1 MPNMNRATD
10 ILRVKQIAID
20 EDGNVTKRFPRI
32 DAEGQLKNTL
42 LYAMHPEIC
51 VLSMQVPGGLLD
63 AYEQARISQV
73 LMRVRHEGR
82 EYCLIGA
89 SGSAKDGKFYAV
101 DAQHEK
107 LIADRF
113 QKWPQAAITYFGIL
127 VSDCKVVIQEPDVNM
142 LVVEDHA
149 LGTNDCRGWI
159 SERLFR
165 KLNLPDQR
173 FYQFRLAFDRT
184 QAKGSFK
191 VMQDDVA
198 DLLKADIILPES
210 SVKPK
215 LELGFLNECQKWIAG
230 LASGIQ
236 GMRFRSP
243 VVLGIRDYSR
253 ELQFKSSYTLTEH
266 APLDSLRT
274 EIIPRALEEVRDVV
288 SSALSGDYRKLLEAI
303 GSSPVQP
310 KVEDSEDEEFT
321 SYEHSIVEA
330 VLKADGSG
338 MLVKHPFINGKLQ
351 QLLAK
356 WAFKVSTGG
365 GFRMPA
371 FALADDGYLF
381 VDDGQVFAGSD
392 WIPEDSS
399 ISSLS
404 TKRGLVIRYPIRMKE
419 DLLPIRMLSFEETV
433 NLLEK
438 VLRGIG
444 CRMDSARIPDL
455 VGRQLR
461 LPGTFSLHS
470 KTAERNGG
478 DFDFDLVAVLQ
489 DSEFPRFVQSRFDMR
504 EGYQKKKD
512 KKTKIKS
519 PWWNLAEVA
528 MKARGNQIGRITNL
542 ISDCI
547 AAGRS
552 DCAYELV
559 DQLQNALDSLKHNV
573 QVDQEVIKRIRGE
586 VPKAAWLATK
596 EAKRISD
603 MPMEVAIS
611 NSDIVGQLYNHVRK
625 EIGILF
631 QDVFPLRDFG
641 GMIRGETF
649 DRDMYEEC
657 RKINKTFGSLVGELR
672 KRTEKCQAAVGE
684 AQARFDAVKDHK
696 NADVR
701 KKASKALYRAK
712 AAFRDNEERCRDE
725 MRDFHRFLADWGNG
739 KRENRRGWC
748 QALHSIATGTRNA
761 QEGKATGAIVFH
773 AFPQEALDKL
783 LEETGGRPI
792 QLHLPELP
800 DGEIVFDDSGNVYR
814 VERIQLEGGQ
824 VQERRIFLFRLTEHG
839 NIILDG
845 VRVDSVQPFAMQEGS
860 GQIRNGVVT
869 FSNLPQHPAI
879 RTRKARV
886 LRSRE
891 DRREFLA
898 ACEESHGSSFS
909 VFVDGDPR
917 SIRQLDTDAKK
928 QAFLEGA
935 PVRPWDPDRSRERH
949 YSEQLA
955 GGYSKEGPW

>member
-1 MPNMNRATD
+1 MPNMNHATD

-42 LYAMHPEIC
+42 LFAIHPEIC

-73 LMRVRHEGR
+73 LMRVRYEGR

-107 LIADRF
+107 LIAERF

-127 VSDCKVVIQEPDVNM
+127 VSDCKVVIQEPDVDV

-159 SERLFR
+159 SERLFG
-165 KLNLPDQR
+165 KLNLPDHR

-191 VMQDDVA
+191 LMQDDVA
-198 DLLKADIILPES
+198 DFLKADIILPES

-215 LELGFLNECQKWIAG
+215 LELGFLDECQKWFTG
-230 LASGIQ
+230 LTSGIQ

-243 VVLGIRDYSR
+243 IVLGIRDYSR

-266 APLDSLRT
+266 ASLDSLRT
-274 EIIPRALEEVRDVV
+274 EIIPRALEEVRSVV
-288 SSALSGDYRKLLEAI
+288 SSALTGDYQKLLEAI
-303 GSSPVQP
+303 GTSPAQP

-321 SYEHSIVEA
+321 SYENSIVEA

-338 MLVKHPFINGKLQ
+338 MLFKHPFINNKLQ

-381 VDDGQVFAGSD
+381 SHNGQVFAGSD
-392 WIPEDSS
+392 WIPEDWS

-419 DLLPIRMLSFEETV
+419 DLLPVQMLSFEDTAR
-433 NLLEK
+433 LLEQ
-438 VLRGIG
+438 VLRGTG
-444 CRMDSARIPDL
+444 CRMDSAQIPDL
-455 VGRQLR
+455 VERQLR

-489 DSEFPRFVQSRFDMR
+489 DSDFPRFVQSRFDMR
-504 EGYQKKKD
+504 EGFQKKKD
-512 KKTKIKS
+512 KKTKTKS
-519 PWWNLAEVA
+519 PWWNLADVA

-552 DCAYELV
+552 DNAYELV

-573 QVDQEVIKRIRGE
+573 QVDQDVIKRIRTE
-586 VPKAAWLATK
+586 VPKAPWLATK
-596 EAKRISD
+596 EARRISD

-611 NSDIVGQLYNHVRK
+611 NSDIVGQLYNHARK

-631 QDVFPLRDFG
+631 QDVLPLRDFG

-649 DRDMYEEC
+649 DRKIYEEC
-657 RKINKTFGSLVGELR
+657 RKINKTFGTLVGDLR
-672 KRTEKCQAAVGE
+672 KRTELCEAAVAE
-684 AQARFDAVKDHK
+684 AQAKFEAVRDHK

-712 AAFRDNEERCRDE
+712 AALRNNEERCREE
-725 MRDFHRFLADWGNG
+725 MRNFHRFLADWGNG

-748 QALHSIATGTRNA
+748 QALHSIATCTRNA

-783 LEETGGRPI
+783 LEETGGRPV

-800 DGEIVFDDSGNVYR
+800 DGEIVFDNSGNVYR
-814 VERIQLEGGQ
+814 VERIRLEGGQ
-824 VQERRIFLFRLTEHG
+824 IQERRIFLFQITEHG

-845 VRVDSVQPFAMQEGS
+845 VRVDSVQPFAIQEGS
-860 GQIRNGVVT
+860 GEIRNGMVT
-869 FSNLPQHPAI
+869 FSNLPQHPAV

-891 DRREFLA
+891 ERREFLA
-898 ACEESHGSSFS
+898 TCEKTLGSSFS
-909 VFVDGDPR
+909 VFVDGDPA

-928 QAFLEGA
+928 QTFLEHA
-935 PVRPWDPDRSRERH
+935 PVRPWESRPFQGARV
-949 YSEQLA
+949 EQ
-955 GGYSKEGPW
+955 

>member
-32 DAEGQLKNTL
+32 DSEGQLKNTL
-42 LYAMHPEIC
+42 LFAMHPEIC

-107 LIADRF
+107 LIAERF

-266 APLDSLRT
+266 ASLDSLRT

-288 SSALSGDYRKLLEAI
+288 SSALSGDYQKLLEAI

-381 VDDGQVFAGSD
+381 VDNGQVFAGSD

-419 DLLPIRMLSFEETV
+419 DLLPIRMLSFE
-433 NLLEK
+433 
-438 VLRGIG
+438 
-444 CRMDSARIPDL
+444 
-455 VGRQLR
+455 
-461 LPGTFSLHS
+461 
-470 KTAERNGG
+470 
-478 DFDFDLVAVLQ
+478 
-489 DSEFPRFVQSRFDMR
+489 
-504 EGYQKKKD
+504 
-512 KKTKIKS
+512 
-519 PWWNLAEVA
+519 
-528 MKARGNQIGRITNL
+528 
-542 ISDCI
+542 
-547 AAGRS
+547 
-552 DCAYELV
+552 
-559 DQLQNALDSLKHNV
+559 
-573 QVDQEVIKRIRGE
+573 
-586 VPKAAWLATK
+586 
-596 EAKRISD
+596 
-603 MPMEVAIS
+603 
-611 NSDIVGQLYNHVRK
+611 
-625 EIGILF
+625 
-631 QDVFPLRDFG
+631 
-641 GMIRGETF
+641 
-649 DRDMYEEC
+649 
-657 RKINKTFGSLVGELR
+657 
-672 KRTEKCQAAVGE
+672 
-684 AQARFDAVKDHK
+684 
-696 NADVR
+696 
-701 KKASKALYRAK
+701 
-712 AAFRDNEERCRDE
+712 
-725 MRDFHRFLADWGNG
+725 
-739 KRENRRGWC
+739 
-748 QALHSIATGTRNA
+748 
-761 QEGKATGAIVFH
+761 
-773 AFPQEALDKL
+773 
-783 LEETGGRPI
+783 
-792 QLHLPELP
+792 
-800 DGEIVFDDSGNVYR
+800 
-814 VERIQLEGGQ
+814 
-824 VQERRIFLFRLTEHG
+824 
-839 NIILDG
+839 
-845 VRVDSVQPFAMQEGS
+845 
-860 GQIRNGVVT
+860 
-869 FSNLPQHPAI
+869 
-879 RTRKARV
+879 
-886 LRSRE
+886 
-891 DRREFLA
+891 
-898 ACEESHGSSFS
+898 
-909 VFVDGDPR
+909 
-917 SIRQLDTDAKK
+917 
-928 QAFLEGA
+928 
-935 PVRPWDPDRSRERH
+935 
-949 YSEQLA
+949 
-955 GGYSKEGPW
+955 

>member
-1 MPNMNRATD
+1 MPNVNHATD

-20 EDGNVTKRFPRI
+20 EDGNVTRRFPRI
-32 DAEGQLKNTL
+32 DVEGQLKNTL
-42 LYAMHPEIC
+42 LFAIHPEIC

-73 LMRVRHEGR
+73 LMRMRYEGR

-101 DAQHEK
+101 DAEHEK

-127 VSDCKVVIQEPDVNM
+127 VSDCKVVIQEPDVNL

-159 SERLFR
+159 AERLFR

-191 VMQDDVA
+191 IMQDDVA
-198 DLLKADIILPES
+198 DLLKADIIVPES

-215 LELGFLNECQKWIAG
+215 LELGFLNECQKWFG
-230 LASGIQ
+230 SLSGGIQ
-236 GMRFRSP
+236 GVRFRSP

-288 SSALSGDYRKLLEAI
+288 SSALAGDYQKLLEAI
-303 GSSPVQP
+303 GTSTAQP

-338 MLVKHPFINGKLQ
+338 MLVRHPFINGKLQ

-371 FALADDGYLF
+371 FALADDGFLF
-381 VDDGQVFAGSD
+381 ADNGQVFAGSD
-392 WIPEDSS
+392 WIPEGSS

-404 TKRGLVIRYPIRMKE
+404 TRRGLVIRYPIRMKE
-419 DLLPIRMLSFEETV
+419 DLLPIQILTFEDTAL
-433 NLLEK
+433 LLEQ

-444 CRMDSARIPDL
+444 CGMDSAKIPDL

-489 DSEFPRFVQSRFDMR
+489 DSEFPRFVQSRFDMS

-519 PWWNLAEVA
+519 PWWNLADVA

-547 AAGRS
+547 AAGRN
-552 DCAYELV
+552 DKAYELV

-573 QVDQEVIKRIRGE
+573 QVDQEVIKQIRSM

-596 EAKRISD
+596 EARRISD
-603 MPMEVAIS
+603 MPMEVNIGS
-611 NSDIVGQLYNHVRK
+611 SDIVGQLYNHVRK

-657 RKINKTFGSLVGELR
+657 RKINKTFGTLVGVLR
-672 KRTEKCQAAVGE
+672 KRTEKCQTNVGE
-684 AQARFDAVKDHK
+684 AQAKFDAVREH
-696 NADVR
+696 NSADVR
-701 KKASKALYRAK
+701 RKASKALYRAK
-712 AAFRDNEERCRDE
+712 AALRDNEERSREE
-725 MRDFHRFLADWGNG
+725 MRDFHRFLAEWGSG

-748 QALHSIATGTRNA
+748 QALHSIATGSKSA

-824 VQERRIFLFRLTEHG
+824 IQERRLFLFRMTDHG
-839 NIILDG
+839 DIILDG

-860 GQIRNGVVT
+860 GEIRNGMVT
-869 FSNLPQHPAI
+869 FSNVPQHPTV

-891 DRREFLA
+891 DRREFLTS
-898 ACEESHGSSFS
+898 CEKTLGPSFS

-917 SIRQLDTDAKK
+917 SIRQLDTDTKK
-928 QAFLEGA
+928 QAFLERA
-935 PVRPWDPDRSRERH
+935 PVRPWESRPF
-949 YSEQLA
+949 QGTA
-955 GGYSKEGPW
+955 VQQ

>member
-1 MPNMNRATD
+1 MNRATD

-42 LYAMHPEIC
+42 LFAMHPEIC
-51 VLSMQVPGGLLD
+51 VLSMQVPAGLLD

-159 SERLFR
+159 SERLFC
-165 KLNLPDQR
+165 KLNLPDHR

-198 DLLKADIILPES
+198 DLLKADVILPES

-215 LELGFLNECQKWIAG
+215 LELGFLNECQKWFAG

-236 GMRFRSP
+236 GVRFRSSI
-243 VVLGIRDYSR
+243 VLGIRDYSR

-266 APLDSLRT
+266 APIDSLRT

-288 SSALSGDYRKLLEAI
+288 SSALSGDYQKLLEAI
-303 GSSPVQP
+303 GSSLVQP

-338 MLVKHPFINGKLQ
+338 ILVKHPFINGKLQ

-381 VDDGQVFAGSD
+381 VDNGQVFAGSD
-392 WIPEDSS
+392 WIPENSS

-404 TKRGLVIRYPIRMKE
+404 TRRGLVIRYPIRMKE
-419 DLLPIRMLSFEETV
+419 DLLPVRMLTFEDTV
-433 NLLEK
+433 NLLET

-444 CRMDSARIPDL
+444 CRMDSAKIPDL
-455 VGRQLR
+455 VERQLR

-512 KKTKIKS
+512 KRTKIKS
-519 PWWNLAEVA
+519 PWWNLADVA

-547 AAGRS
+547 ASGRN
-552 DCAYELV
+552 DYAYELV

-573 QVDQEVIKRIRGE
+573 QVDQDVIKRIRGE
-586 VPKAAWLATK
+586 VPRAAWLATK

-603 MPMEVAIS
+603 MPMEVTIGS
-611 NSDIVGQLYNHVRK
+611 SDIVGQLYNHVRK

-657 RKINKTFGSLVGELR
+657 RKINTTFGTLVGELR
-672 KRTEKCQAAVGE
+672 KRTERCQAAIGE
-684 AQARFDAVKDHK
+684 AQAKFDAARDQRDV
-696 NADVR
+696 DVR

-712 AAFRDNEERCRDE
+712 AALRDNEERCRDE
-725 MRDFHRFLADWGNG
+725 MRSFHRFLANWGNG
-739 KRENRRGWC
+739 KRKNRRGWC
-748 QALHSIATGTRNA
+748 QALHSIVTGTRSA

-800 DGEIVFDDSGNVYR
+800 DGEIVFEDSGNVYR
-814 VERIQLEGGQ
+814 VERIQLENGQ
-824 VQERRIFLFRLTEHG
+824 VQERRIFLFRLTEQG

-845 VRVDSVQPFAMQEGS
+845 VSVDSVQPFAMQEGS
-860 GQIRNGVVT
+860 GEIRNGIVT
-869 FSNLPQHPAI
+869 FSNLPQHPAV
-879 RTRKARV
+879 RTRKAKV

-891 DRREFLA
+891 DRREFLT
-898 ACEESHGSSFS
+898 ACEETLGSSFS
-909 VFVDGDPR
+909 VFVDGDPT

-928 QAFLEGA
+928 QTFLECA
-935 PVRPWDPDRSRERH
+935 PVRPWESRPFQGARV
-949 YSEQLA
+949 Q
-955 GGYSKEGPW
+955 

>member
-1 MPNMNRATD
+1 M
-10 ILRVKQIAID
+10 
-20 EDGNVTKRFPRI
+20 
-32 DAEGQLKNTL
+32 
-42 LYAMHPEIC
+42 
-51 VLSMQVPGGLLD
+51 
-63 AYEQARISQV
+63 
-73 LMRVRHEGR
+73 
-82 EYCLIGA
+82 
-89 SGSAKDGKFYAV
+89 
-101 DAQHEK
+101 
-107 LIADRF
+107 
-113 QKWPQAAITYFGIL
+113 
-127 VSDCKVVIQEPDVNM
+127 
-142 LVVEDHA
+142 
-149 LGTNDCRGWI
+149 
-159 SERLFR
+159 
-165 KLNLPDQR
+165 
-173 FYQFRLAFDRT
+173 
-184 QAKGSFK
+184 
-191 VMQDDVA
+191 
-198 DLLKADIILPES
+198 
-210 SVKPK
+210 
-215 LELGFLNECQKWIAG
+215 
-230 LASGIQ
+230 
-236 GMRFRSP
+236 
-243 VVLGIRDYSR
+243 
-253 ELQFKSSYTLTEH
+253 
-266 APLDSLRT
+266 
-274 EIIPRALEEVRDVV
+274 
-288 SSALSGDYRKLLEAI
+288 
-303 GSSPVQP
+303 QP
-310 KVEDSEDEEFT
+310 KVEDAEDEQFT

-381 VDDGQVFAGSD
+381 VDNGQVFAGSD
-392 WIPEDSS
+392 WIPENSS

-404 TKRGLVIRYPIRMKE
+404 TRRGLVIRYPIRMKE
-419 DLLPIRMLSFEETV
+419 DLLPVRMLTFEDTV
-433 NLLEK
+433 NLLET

-444 CRMDSARIPDL
+444 CRMDSAKIPDL
-455 VGRQLR
+455 VERQLR

-512 KKTKIKS
+512 KRTKIKS
-519 PWWNLAEVA
+519 PWWNLADVA

-547 AAGRS
+547 ASGRN

-573 QVDQEVIKRIRGE
+573 QVDQDVIKRIRGE

-603 MPMEVAIS
+603 MPMEVTIGS
-611 NSDIVGQLYNHVRK
+611 SDIVGQLYNHVRK

-657 RKINKTFGSLVGELR
+657 RKINTTFGTLVGELR
-672 KRTEKCQAAVGE
+672 KRTERCQAAIGE
-684 AQARFDAVKDHK
+684 AQAKFDAARDQRDV
-696 NADVR
+696 DVR

-712 AAFRDNEERCRDE
+712 AALRDNEERCREE
-725 MRDFHRFLADWGNG
+725 MRNFHRFLANWGNG
-739 KRENRRGWC
+739 KRKNRRGWC
-748 QALHSIATGTRNA
+748 QALHSIVTGTRSA

-800 DGEIVFDDSGNVYR
+800 DGEIVFEDSGNVYR
-814 VERIQLEGGQ
+814 VERIQLDNGQ
-824 VQERRIFLFRLTEHG
+824 VQERRIFLFRLTEQG
-839 NIILDG
+839 DIILDG
-845 VRVDSVQPFAMQEGS
+845 VSVDSIQPFAMQEGS
-860 GQIRNGVVT
+860 GEIRNGIVT
-869 FSNLPQHPAI
+869 FSNLPQHPAV
-879 RTRKARV
+879 RTRKAKV

-891 DRREFLA
+891 DRREFLT
-898 ACEESHGSSFS
+898 ACEETLGSSFS
-909 VFVDGDPR
+909 VFVDGDPT

-928 QAFLEGA
+928 QTFLEFA
-935 PVRPWDPDRSRERH
+935 PVRPWESRPFQGARV
-949 YSEQLA
+949 Q
-955 GGYSKEGPW
+955 

>member
-1 MPNMNRATD
+1 M
-10 ILRVKQIAID
+10 
-20 EDGNVTKRFPRI
+20 
-32 DAEGQLKNTL
+32 
-42 LYAMHPEIC
+42 
-51 VLSMQVPGGLLD
+51 
-63 AYEQARISQV
+63 
-73 LMRVRHEGR
+73 
-82 EYCLIGA
+82 
-89 SGSAKDGKFYAV
+89 
-101 DAQHEK
+101 
-107 LIADRF
+107 
-113 QKWPQAAITYFGIL
+113 
-127 VSDCKVVIQEPDVNM
+127 
-142 LVVEDHA
+142 
-149 LGTNDCRGWI
+149 
-159 SERLFR
+159 
-165 KLNLPDQR
+165 
-173 FYQFRLAFDRT
+173 
-184 QAKGSFK
+184 
-191 VMQDDVA
+191 
-198 DLLKADIILPES
+198 
-210 SVKPK
+210 
-215 LELGFLNECQKWIAG
+215 
-230 LASGIQ
+230 
-236 GMRFRSP
+236 
-243 VVLGIRDYSR
+243 
-253 ELQFKSSYTLTEH
+253 
-266 APLDSLRT
+266 
-274 EIIPRALEEVRDVV
+274 
-288 SSALSGDYRKLLEAI
+288 
-303 GSSPVQP
+303 
-310 KVEDSEDEEFT
+310 
-321 SYEHSIVEA
+321 
-330 VLKADGSG
+330 KADGSG

-684 AQARFDAVKDHK
+684 AQAKFDAVKDHK

-712 AAFRDNEERCRDE
+712 AALRDNEERCRE
-725 MRDFHRFLADWGNG
+725 RCETSTVFSPTGETASGRTEEAGARLCT
-739 KRENRRGWC
+739 RSR
-748 QALHSIATGTRNA
+748 QARNA

-824 VQERRIFLFRLTEHG
+824 VQERRIFLFRMTEHG

-860 GQIRNGVVT
+860 GEIRNGMVT

-891 DRREFLA
+891 DRREFLTS
-898 ACEESHGSSFS
+898 CEKTLGSSFS

-928 QAFLEGA
+928 QAFLERA
-935 PVRPWDPDRSRERH
+935 PVRPWESRPF
-949 YSEQLA
+949 QGTA
-955 GGYSKEGPW
+955 VQQ

>member
-42 LYAMHPEIC
+42 LFAMHPEIC
-51 VLSMQVPGGLLD
+51 VLSMQVPAGLLD

-159 SERLFR
+159 SERLFC
-165 KLNLPDQR
+165 KLNLPDHR

-198 DLLKADIILPES
+198 DLLKADVILPES

-215 LELGFLNECQKWIAG
+215 LELGFLNECQKWFAG

-236 GMRFRSP
+236 GVRFRSSI
-243 VVLGIRDYSR
+243 VLGIRDYSR

-266 APLDSLRT
+266 APIDSLRT

-288 SSALSGDYRKLLEAI
+288 SSALSGDYQKLLEAI
-303 GSSPVQP
+303 GSSLVQP

-338 MLVKHPFINGKLQ
+338 ILVKHPFINGKLQ

-381 VDDGQVFAGSD
+381 VDNGQVFAGSD
-392 WIPEDSS
+392 WIPENSS

-404 TKRGLVIRYPIRMKE
+404 TRRGLVIRYPIRMKE
-419 DLLPIRMLSFEETV
+419 DLLPVRMLTFEDTV
-433 NLLEK
+433 NLLET

-444 CRMDSARIPDL
+444 CRMDSAKIPDL
-455 VGRQLR
+455 VERQLR

-512 KKTKIKS
+512 KRTKIKS
-519 PWWNLAEVA
+519 PWWNLADVA

-547 AAGRS
+547 ASGRN

-573 QVDQEVIKRIRGE
+573 QVDQDVIKRIRGE
-586 VPKAAWLATK
+586 IPKAAWLATK

-603 MPMEVAIS
+603 MPMEVAIG

-657 RKINKTFGSLVGELR
+657 RKINTTFGTLVGDLR
-672 KRTEKCQAAVGE
+672 KRTERCQAAIGE
-684 AQARFDAVKDHK
+684 AQAKFDAARDQRDV
-696 NADVR
+696 DVR

-712 AAFRDNEERCRDE
+712 AALRDNEERCREE
-725 MRDFHRFLADWGNG
+725 MRNFHRFLANWGNG
-739 KRENRRGWC
+739 KRKNRRGWC
-748 QALHSIATGTRNA
+748 QALHSIVTGTRSA

-800 DGEIVFDDSGNVYR
+800 DGEIVFEDSGNVYR
-814 VERIQLEGGQ
+814 VERIQLENGQ
-824 VQERRIFLFRLTEHG
+824 VQERRIFLFRLTEQG

-845 VRVDSVQPFAMQEGS
+845 VSVDSVQPFAMQEGS
-860 GQIRNGVVT
+860 GEIRNGIVT
-869 FSNLPQHPAI
+869 FSNLPQHPAV
-879 RTRKARV
+879 RTRKAKV

-891 DRREFLA
+891 DRREFLT
-898 ACEESHGSSFS
+898 ACEETLGSSFS
-909 VFVDGDPR
+909 VFVDGDPT

-928 QAFLEGA
+928 QAFLECA
-935 PVRPWDPDRSRERH
+935 PVRPWESRPFQGA
-949 YSEQLA
+949 SVQ
-955 GGYSKEGPW
+955 

>member
-1 MPNMNRATD
+1 MNRATD

-42 LYAMHPEIC
+42 LFAMHPEIC
-51 VLSMQVPGGLLD
+51 VLSMQVPAGLLD

-127 VSDCKVVIQEPDVNM
+127 VSDCKVVIQEPDVNL

-165 KLNLPDQR
+165 KLNLPEHR

-184 QAKGSFK
+184 QAKGAFK

-215 LELGFLNECQKWIAG
+215 LELDFLDECQKWFAG
-230 LASGIQ
+230 LASGLQ
-236 GMRFRSP
+236 GVRFRSP
-243 VVLGIRDYSR
+243 IVLGIRDYCR

-288 SSALSGDYRKLLEAI
+288 SSALSGDYQKLLEAI
-303 GSSPVQP
+303 GASPVQP

-381 VDDGQVFAGSD
+381 IDNGQVFAGSD

-399 ISSLS
+399 IGSLS
-404 TKRGLVIRYPIRMKE
+404 ARRGLVIRYPIRMKE
-419 DLLPIRMLSFEETV
+419 DLLPIRMLTFEDTV
-433 NLLEK
+433 NLLET

-444 CRMDSARIPDL
+444 CRMDSAKIPDL
-455 VGRQLR
+455 VERQLR
-461 LPGTFSLHS
+461 LPGTFLLHS

-504 EGYQKKKD
+504 EGYRKKKD

-519 PWWNLAEVA
+519 PWWNLADVA

-547 AAGRS
+547 ASGRN

-573 QVDQEVIKRIRGE
+573 QVDQDVIKRIRGE

-603 MPMEVAIS
+603 MPMEVAIGS
-611 NSDIVGQLYNHVRK
+611 SDIVGQLYNHVRK

-657 RKINKTFGSLVGELR
+657 RKINTAFGTLVGELR

-684 AQARFDAVKDHK
+684 AQAKFDAARDQS
-696 NADVR
+696 DVDAR
-701 KKASKALYRAK
+701 KKTSKALYRAK
-712 AAFRDNEERCRDE
+712 AALRDNEERCREE
-725 MRDFHRFLADWGNG
+725 MRNFHRFLANWGNG
-739 KRENRRGWC
+739 KRKNRRGWC
-748 QALHSIATGTRNA
+748 QALHSIVTGTRSA
-761 QEGKATGAIVFH
+761 QEGKATGGIVFH
-773 AFPQEALDKL
+773 AFPQEALNKL

-814 VERIQLEGGQ
+814 VERIQLDNGQ
-824 VQERRIFLFRLTEHG
+824 VQERRIFLFRLTEQG

-860 GQIRNGVVT
+860 GEIRNGMVT
-869 FSNLPQHPAI
+869 FSNLPQHPAV

-898 ACEESHGSSFS
+898 ACEETLGSSFS
-909 VFVDGDPR
+909 VFVDGDPT
-917 SIRQLDTDAKK
+917 SIRQLDTEAKK
-928 QAFLEGA
+928 QAFLECA
-935 PVRPWDPDRSRERH
+935 PVRPWESRPF
-949 YSEQLA
+949 QGA
-955 GGYSKEGPW
+955 PVQ

>member
-1 MPNMNRATD
+1 
-10 ILRVKQIAID
+10 
-20 EDGNVTKRFPRI
+20 
-32 DAEGQLKNTL
+32 
-42 LYAMHPEIC
+42 
-51 VLSMQVPGGLLD
+51 
-63 AYEQARISQV
+63 
-73 LMRVRHEGR
+73 
-82 EYCLIGA
+82 
-89 SGSAKDGKFYAV
+89 
-101 DAQHEK
+101 
-107 LIADRF
+107 
-113 QKWPQAAITYFGIL
+113 
-127 VSDCKVVIQEPDVNM
+127 
-142 LVVEDHA
+142 
-149 LGTNDCRGWI
+149 
-159 SERLFR
+159 
-165 KLNLPDQR
+165 
-173 FYQFRLAFDRT
+173 
-184 QAKGSFK
+184 
-191 VMQDDVA
+191 
-198 DLLKADIILPES
+198 
-210 SVKPK
+210 
-215 LELGFLNECQKWIAG
+215 
-230 LASGIQ
+230 
-236 GMRFRSP
+236 
-243 VVLGIRDYSR
+243 
-253 ELQFKSSYTLTEH
+253 
-266 APLDSLRT
+266 
-274 EIIPRALEEVRDVV
+274 
-288 SSALSGDYRKLLEAI
+288 
-303 GSSPVQP
+303 
-310 KVEDSEDEEFT
+310 
-321 SYEHSIVEA
+321 
-330 VLKADGSG
+330 
-338 MLVKHPFINGKLQ
+338 
-351 QLLAK
+351 
-356 WAFKVSTGG
+356 
-365 GFRMPA
+365 
-371 FALADDGYLF
+371 
-381 VDDGQVFAGSD
+381 
-392 WIPEDSS
+392 
-399 ISSLS
+399 
-404 TKRGLVIRYPIRMKE
+404 MKE
-419 DLLPIRMLSFEETV
+419 DLLPIQILTFEDTAL
-433 NLLEK
+433 LLEQ

-444 CRMDSARIPDL
+444 CWMDSAKIPDL

-478 DFDFDLVAVLQ
+478 DFDFDLVAILQ

-519 PWWNLAEVA
+519 PWWNLADVA

-611 NSDIVGQLYNHVRK
+611 TSDIVGQLYNHVRK

-684 AQARFDAVKDHK
+684 AQAKFDAVKDHK

-701 KKASKALYRAK
+701 KKASKALFRAK
-712 AAFRDNEERCRDE
+712 AALRDNEERCREE

-824 VQERRIFLFRLTEHG
+824 VQERRIFLFRMTEHG

-860 GQIRNGVVT
+860 GEIRNGMVT
-869 FSNLPQHPAI
+869 FSNLAQHPAI
-879 RTRKARV
+879 RTRKAKV

-891 DRREFLA
+891 DRQEFLA
-898 ACEESHGSSFS
+898 SCEKTLGPSFS

-917 SIRQLDTDAKK
+917 SIRQLDTDVKK
-928 QAFLEGA
+928 QAFLECA
-935 PVRPWDPDRSRERH
+935 PVRPWESRPF
-949 YSEQLA
+949 QGA
-955 GGYSKEGPW
+955 PVQ

>member
-1 MPNMNRATD
+1 
-10 ILRVKQIAID
+10 
-20 EDGNVTKRFPRI
+20 
-32 DAEGQLKNTL
+32 
-42 LYAMHPEIC
+42 
-51 VLSMQVPGGLLD
+51 
-63 AYEQARISQV
+63 
-73 LMRVRHEGR
+73 
-82 EYCLIGA
+82 
-89 SGSAKDGKFYAV
+89 
-101 DAQHEK
+101 
-107 LIADRF
+107 
-113 QKWPQAAITYFGIL
+113 
-127 VSDCKVVIQEPDVNM
+127 
-142 LVVEDHA
+142 
-149 LGTNDCRGWI
+149 
-159 SERLFR
+159 
-165 KLNLPDQR
+165 
-173 FYQFRLAFDRT
+173 
-184 QAKGSFK
+184 
-191 VMQDDVA
+191 
-198 DLLKADIILPES
+198 
-210 SVKPK
+210 
-215 LELGFLNECQKWIAG
+215 
-230 LASGIQ
+230 
-236 GMRFRSP
+236 
-243 VVLGIRDYSR
+243 
-253 ELQFKSSYTLTEH
+253 
-266 APLDSLRT
+266 
-274 EIIPRALEEVRDVV
+274 
-288 SSALSGDYRKLLEAI
+288 
-303 GSSPVQP
+303 
-310 KVEDSEDEEFT
+310 
-321 SYEHSIVEA
+321 
-330 VLKADGSG
+330 
-338 MLVKHPFINGKLQ
+338 
-351 QLLAK
+351 
-356 WAFKVSTGG
+356 
-365 GFRMPA
+365 
-371 FALADDGYLF
+371 GYLF

-444 CRMDSARIPDL
+444 CRMDSAKIPDL

-603 MPMEVAIS
+603 MPMEVAIN

-860 GQIRNGVVT
+860 GEIRNGVVT

-928 QAFLEGA
+928 HAFLEGA
-935 PVRPWDPDRSRERH
+935 PVRPWESRPFQRTPL
-949 YSEQLA
+949 Q
-955 GGYSKEGPW
+955 

>member
-1 MPNMNRATD
+1 
-10 ILRVKQIAID
+10 
-20 EDGNVTKRFPRI
+20 
-32 DAEGQLKNTL
+32 
-42 LYAMHPEIC
+42 
-51 VLSMQVPGGLLD
+51 
-63 AYEQARISQV
+63 
-73 LMRVRHEGR
+73 
-82 EYCLIGA
+82 
-89 SGSAKDGKFYAV
+89 
-101 DAQHEK
+101 
-107 LIADRF
+107 
-113 QKWPQAAITYFGIL
+113 
-127 VSDCKVVIQEPDVNM
+127 
-142 LVVEDHA
+142 
-149 LGTNDCRGWI
+149 
-159 SERLFR
+159 
-165 KLNLPDQR
+165 
-173 FYQFRLAFDRT
+173 
-184 QAKGSFK
+184 
-191 VMQDDVA
+191 
-198 DLLKADIILPES
+198 
-210 SVKPK
+210 
-215 LELGFLNECQKWIAG
+215 
-230 LASGIQ
+230 
-236 GMRFRSP
+236 
-243 VVLGIRDYSR
+243 
-253 ELQFKSSYTLTEH
+253 LQFKSSYTLTEH

-288 SSALSGDYRKLLEAI
+288 SSALSGDYQKLLEAI

-310 KVEDSEDEEFT
+310 KVEDAEDERFT

-381 VDDGQVFAGSD
+381 VDNGQVFAGSD
-392 WIPEDSS
+392 WIPENSS

-404 TKRGLVIRYPIRMKE
+404 TRRGLVIRYPIRMKE
-419 DLLPIRMLSFEETV
+419 DLLPVRMLTFEDTV
-433 NLLEK
+433 NLLET

-444 CRMDSARIPDL
+444 CRMDSAKIPDL
-455 VGRQLR
+455 VERQLR

-512 KKTKIKS
+512 KRTKIKS
-519 PWWNLAEVA
+519 PWWNLADVA

-547 AAGRS
+547 ASGRN

-573 QVDQEVIKRIRGE
+573 QVDQDVIKRIRGE
-586 VPKAAWLATK
+586 VPRAAWLATK
-596 EAKRISD
+596 EVKRISD
-603 MPMEVAIS
+603 MPMEVAIGS
-611 NSDIVGQLYNHVRK
+611 SDIVGQLYNHVRK

-657 RKINKTFGSLVGELR
+657 RKINTTFGTLVGELR
-672 KRTEKCQAAVGE
+672 KRTERCQAAIGE
-684 AQARFDAVKDHK
+684 AQAKFDAARDQRDV
-696 NADVR
+696 DVR

-712 AAFRDNEERCRDE
+712 AALRDNEERCREE
-725 MRDFHRFLADWGNG
+725 MRNFHRFLANWGNG
-739 KRENRRGWC
+739 KRKNRRGWC
-748 QALHSIATGTRNA
+748 QALHSIMTGTRSA

-800 DGEIVFDDSGNVYR
+800 DGEIVFEDSGNVYR
-814 VERIQLEGGQ
+814 VERIQLENGQ
-824 VQERRIFLFRLTEHG
+824 VQERRIFLFRLTEQG

-845 VRVDSVQPFAMQEGS
+845 VSVDSVQPFAMQEGS
-860 GQIRNGVVT
+860 GEIRNGIVT
-869 FSNLPQHPAI
+869 FSNLPQHPAV
-879 RTRKARV
+879 RTRKAKV

-891 DRREFLA
+891 DRREFLT
-898 ACEESHGSSFS
+898 ACEETLGSSFS
-909 VFVDGDPR
+909 VFVDGDPA

-928 QAFLEGA
+928 QTFLECA
-935 PVRPWDPDRSRERH
+935 PVRPWESRPFQGARV
-949 YSEQLA
+949 Q
-955 GGYSKEGPW
+955 

>member
-20 EDGNVTKRFPRI
+20 EDGKVTKRFPRI

-42 LYAMHPEIC
+42 LFAMHPEIC

-73 LMRVRHEGR
+73 LMRVRYEGR
-82 EYCLIGA
+82 EYCLVGA

-165 KLNLPDQR
+165 KLNLPDHR

-184 QAKGSFK
+184 QAKGAFK

-215 LELGFLNECQKWIAG
+215 LELDFLDECQKWFAG
-230 LASGIQ
+230 LASGLQ
-236 GMRFRSP
+236 GVRFRSP
-243 VVLGIRDYSR
+243 IVLGIRDYCR

-288 SSALSGDYRKLLEAI
+288 SSALSGDYQKLLEAI
-303 GSSPVQP
+303 GASPVQP

-381 VDDGQVFAGSD
+381 IDNGQVFAGSD

-399 ISSLS
+399 IGSLS
-404 TKRGLVIRYPIRMKE
+404 ARRGLVIRYPIRMKE
-419 DLLPIRMLSFEETV
+419 DLLPIRMLTFEDTV
-433 NLLEK
+433 NLLET

-444 CRMDSARIPDL
+444 CRMDSAKIPDL
-455 VGRQLR
+455 VERQLR

-504 EGYQKKKD
+504 EGYRKKKD

-519 PWWNLAEVA
+519 PWWNLADVA

-547 AAGRS
+547 ASGRN

-573 QVDQEVIKRIRGE
+573 QVDQDVIKRIRGE

-603 MPMEVAIS
+603 MPMEVAIGS
-611 NSDIVGQLYNHVRK
+611 SDIVGQLYNHVRK

-657 RKINKTFGSLVGELR
+657 RKINTAFGTLVGELR

-684 AQARFDAVKDHK
+684 AQAKFDAARDQS
-696 NADVR
+696 DVDAR
-701 KKASKALYRAK
+701 KKTSKALYRAK
-712 AAFRDNEERCRDE
+712 AALRDNEERCREE
-725 MRDFHRFLADWGNG
+725 MRNFHRFLANWGNG
-739 KRENRRGWC
+739 KRKNRRGWC
-748 QALHSIATGTRNA
+748 QALHSIVTGTRSA
-761 QEGKATGAIVFH
+761 QEGKATGGIVFH
-773 AFPQEALDKL
+773 AFPQEALNKL

-814 VERIQLEGGQ
+814 VERIQLDNGQ
-824 VQERRIFLFRLTEHG
+824 VQERRIFLFRLTEQG

-860 GQIRNGVVT
+860 GEIRNGMVT
-869 FSNLPQHPAI
+869 FSNLPQHPAV

-898 ACEESHGSSFS
+898 ACEETLGSSFS
-909 VFVDGDPR
+909 VFVDGDPT
-917 SIRQLDTDAKK
+917 SIRQLDTEAKK
-928 QAFLEGA
+928 QAFLECA
-935 PVRPWDPDRSRERH
+935 PVRPWESRPF
-949 YSEQLA
+949 QGA
-955 GGYSKEGPW
+955 PVQ

>member
-1 MPNMNRATD
+1 MSNMNRATD

-42 LYAMHPEIC
+42 LFAMHPEIC
-51 VLSMQVPGGLLD
+51 VLSMQVPAGLLD

-165 KLNLPDQR
+165 KLNLPDHR

-198 DLLKADIILPES
+198 DLLKADVILPES

-215 LELGFLNECQKWIAG
+215 LELGFLNECQKWFAG

-236 GMRFRSP
+236 GVRFRSP
-243 VVLGIRDYSR
+243 IVLGIRDYSR

-266 APLDSLRT
+266 APLASLRT

-288 SSALSGDYRKLLEAI
+288 SSALSGDYQKLLEAI

-310 KVEDSEDEEFT
+310 KVEDAEDEQFT

-381 VDDGQVFAGSD
+381 VDNGQVFAGSD
-392 WIPEDSS
+392 WIPENSS

-404 TKRGLVIRYPIRMKE
+404 ARRGLVIRYPIRMKE
-419 DLLPIRMLSFEETV
+419 DLLPIRMLTFEDTV
-433 NLLEK
+433 NLLET

-444 CRMDSARIPDL
+444 CRMDTAKIPDL
-455 VGRQLR
+455 VERQLR

-519 PWWNLAEVA
+519 PWWNLADVA

-547 AAGRS
+547 ASGRS

-573 QVDQEVIKRIRGE
+573 QVDQDVIKRIRGE

-603 MPMEVAIS
+603 MPMEVPIGS
-611 NSDIVGQLYNHVRK
+611 SDIVGQLYNHVRK

-657 RKINKTFGSLVGELR
+657 RKINTTFGTLVGELR
-672 KRTEKCQAAVGE
+672 KRTERCQAAIGE
-684 AQARFDAVKDHK
+684 AQAKFDAARDQRDV
-696 NADVR
+696 DVR

-712 AAFRDNEERCRDE
+712 AALRDNEERCREE
-725 MRDFHRFLADWGNG
+725 MRNFHRFLANWGNG
-739 KRENRRGWC
+739 KRKNRRGWC
-748 QALHSIATGTRNA
+748 QALHSIVTGTRSA

-800 DGEIVFDDSGNVYR
+800 DGEIVFEDSGNVYR
-814 VERIQLEGGQ
+814 VERIQLENGQ
-824 VQERRIFLFRLTEHG
+824 VQERRIFLFRLTEQG

-845 VRVDSVQPFAMQEGS
+845 VSVDSVQPFPMQEGS
-860 GQIRNGVVT
+860 GEIRNGIVT
-869 FSNLPQHPAI
+869 FSNLPQHPAV
-879 RTRKARV
+879 RTRKAKV

-891 DRREFLA
+891 DRREFLT
-898 ACEESHGSSFS
+898 ACEETLGSSFS
-909 VFVDGDPR
+909 VFVDGDPT

-928 QAFLEGA
+928 QTFFESA
-935 PVRPWDPDRSRERH
+935 PVRPWESRPFQGARV
-949 YSEQLA
+949 Q
-955 GGYSKEGPW
+955 

>member
-1 MPNMNRATD
+1 
-10 ILRVKQIAID
+10 
-20 EDGNVTKRFPRI
+20 
-32 DAEGQLKNTL
+32 
-42 LYAMHPEIC
+42 
-51 VLSMQVPGGLLD
+51 
-63 AYEQARISQV
+63 
-73 LMRVRHEGR
+73 
-82 EYCLIGA
+82 
-89 SGSAKDGKFYAV
+89 
-101 DAQHEK
+101 
-107 LIADRF
+107 
-113 QKWPQAAITYFGIL
+113 
-127 VSDCKVVIQEPDVNM
+127 
-142 LVVEDHA
+142 
-149 LGTNDCRGWI
+149 
-159 SERLFR
+159 
-165 KLNLPDQR
+165 
-173 FYQFRLAFDRT
+173 
-184 QAKGSFK
+184 
-191 VMQDDVA
+191 
-198 DLLKADIILPES
+198 
-210 SVKPK
+210 
-215 LELGFLNECQKWIAG
+215 
-230 LASGIQ
+230 
-236 GMRFRSP
+236 
-243 VVLGIRDYSR
+243 
-253 ELQFKSSYTLTEH
+253 
-266 APLDSLRT
+266 
-274 EIIPRALEEVRDVV
+274 
-288 SSALSGDYRKLLEAI
+288 
-303 GSSPVQP
+303 
-310 KVEDSEDEEFT
+310 
-321 SYEHSIVEA
+321 
-330 VLKADGSG
+330 
-338 MLVKHPFINGKLQ
+338 
-351 QLLAK
+351 
-356 WAFKVSTGG
+356 
-365 GFRMPA
+365 
-371 FALADDGYLF
+371 
-381 VDDGQVFAGSD
+381 
-392 WIPEDSS
+392 
-399 ISSLS
+399 
-404 TKRGLVIRYPIRMKE
+404 
-419 DLLPIRMLSFEETV
+419 MLSFEDTAT
-433 NLLEK
+433 LLEK

-444 CRMDSARIPDL
+444 CRMDSAKIPDL

-519 PWWNLAEVA
+519 PWWNLADVA

-547 AAGRS
+547 ASGRN
-552 DCAYELV
+552 DYAYELV

-586 VPKAAWLATK
+586 VPKAPWLATK

-611 NSDIVGQLYNHVRK
+611 SSDIVGQLYNHVRK

-657 RKINKTFGSLVGELR
+657 RKINKTFGTLVGELR

-684 AQARFDAVKDHK
+684 AQAKFDAVRDHK

-712 AAFRDNEERCRDE
+712 AALRDNEERCREE

-748 QALHSIATGTRNA
+748 QALHSIATGSRSA

-824 VQERRIFLFRLTEHG
+824 VQERRIFLFRMTEHG

-860 GQIRNGVVT
+860 GEIRNGMVT
-869 FSNLPQHPAI
+869 FSNLPQHPADSYPQGQSSAQSRRPAGVSGVLREDPRFELFGFRGRRSTKHPATRHRCEEASVPRMRAGSPLGI
-879 RTRKARV
+879 PAVSRSASTVSNSPGATRKRAPGIRMKT
-886 LRSRE
+886 
-891 DRREFLA
+891 A
-898 ACEESHGSSFS
+898 EE
-909 VFVDGDPR
+909 
-917 SIRQLDTDAKK
+917 IKT
-928 QAFLEGA
+928 
-935 PVRPWDPDRSRERH
+935 
-949 YSEQLA
+949 
-955 GGYSKEGPW
+955 

>member
-1 MPNMNRATD
+1 M
-10 ILRVKQIAID
+10 
-20 EDGNVTKRFPRI
+20 
-32 DAEGQLKNTL
+32 
-42 LYAMHPEIC
+42 
-51 VLSMQVPGGLLD
+51 
-63 AYEQARISQV
+63 
-73 LMRVRHEGR
+73 
-82 EYCLIGA
+82 
-89 SGSAKDGKFYAV
+89 
-101 DAQHEK
+101 
-107 LIADRF
+107 
-113 QKWPQAAITYFGIL
+113 
-127 VSDCKVVIQEPDVNM
+127 
-142 LVVEDHA
+142 
-149 LGTNDCRGWI
+149 
-159 SERLFR
+159 
-165 KLNLPDQR
+165 
-173 FYQFRLAFDRT
+173 
-184 QAKGSFK
+184 
-191 VMQDDVA
+191 
-198 DLLKADIILPES
+198 
-210 SVKPK
+210 
-215 LELGFLNECQKWIAG
+215 
-230 LASGIQ
+230 
-236 GMRFRSP
+236 
-243 VVLGIRDYSR
+243 
-253 ELQFKSSYTLTEH
+253 
-266 APLDSLRT
+266 
-274 EIIPRALEEVRDVV
+274 V
-288 SSALSGDYRKLLEAI
+288 SSALSGDYQKLLEAI

-310 KVEDSEDEEFT
+310 KVEDSEDEQFT

-381 VDDGQVFAGSD
+381 VDNGQVFAGSD
-392 WIPEDSS
+392 WIPENSS

-404 TKRGLVIRYPIRMKE
+404 TRRGLVIRYPIRMKE
-419 DLLPIRMLSFEETV
+419 DLLPVRMLTFEDTV
-433 NLLEK
+433 NLLET

-444 CRMDSARIPDL
+444 CRMDSAKIPDL
-455 VGRQLR
+455 VERQLR

-512 KKTKIKS
+512 KRTKIKS
-519 PWWNLAEVA
+519 PWWNLADVA

-547 AAGRS
+547 ASGRN

-573 QVDQEVIKRIRGE
+573 QVDQDVIKRIRGE
-586 VPKAAWLATK
+586 IPKAAWLATK

-603 MPMEVAIS
+603 MPMEVAIG

-657 RKINKTFGSLVGELR
+657 RKINTTFGTLVGDLR
-672 KRTEKCQAAVGE
+672 KRTERCQAAIGE
-684 AQARFDAVKDHK
+684 AQAKFDAARDQRDV
-696 NADVR
+696 DVR

-712 AAFRDNEERCRDE
+712 AALRDNEERCRDE
-725 MRDFHRFLADWGNG
+725 MRSFHRFLANWGNG
-739 KRENRRGWC
+739 KRKNRRGWC
-748 QALHSIATGTRNA
+748 QALHSIVTGTRSA

-800 DGEIVFDDSGNVYR
+800 DGEIVFEDSGNVYR
-814 VERIQLEGGQ
+814 VERIQLENGQ
-824 VQERRIFLFRLTEHG
+824 VQERRIFLFRLTEQG

-845 VRVDSVQPFAMQEGS
+845 VSVDSVQPFAMQEGS
-860 GQIRNGVVT
+860 GEIRNGIVT
-869 FSNLPQHPAI
+869 FSNLPQHPAV
-879 RTRKARV
+879 RTRKAKV

-891 DRREFLA
+891 DRREFLT
-898 ACEESHGSSFS
+898 ACEETLGSSFS
-909 VFVDGDPR
+909 VFVDGDPT

-928 QAFLEGA
+928 QTFLECA
-935 PVRPWDPDRSRERH
+935 PVRPWESRPFQGARV
-949 YSEQLA
+949 Q
-955 GGYSKEGPW
+955 

>member
-1 MPNMNRATD
+1 MSLAELVRFRATQPQPNRQLNRISKWSGSSGPGRERSRFRQGRRGARLLSLFCHNQSDQRKGELEMPNTNHTTD
-10 ILRVKQIAID
+10 ILRVKQIVID
-20 EDGNVTKRFPRI
+20 EEGNVAKRFPRI

-42 LYAMHPEIC
+42 LFAIHPEIC

-73 LMRVRHEGR
+73 LMRVRYEGR
-82 EYCLIGA
+82 EYCLVGA

-101 DAQHEK
+101 DAEHEK
-107 LIADRF
+107 LIAERF

-127 VSDCKVVIQEPDVNM
+127 VSDCKVVIQEPDVNV

-159 SERLFR
+159 SERLFG
-165 KLNLPDQR
+165 KLNLPDHR

-191 VMQDDVA
+191 LMQNDVA

-215 LELGFLNECQKWIAG
+215 LELGFLDECQKWFTG
-230 LASGIQ
+230 LTSGIQ
-236 GMRFRSP
+236 GVRFRSP
-243 VVLGIRDYSR
+243 IVLGIRDYSR
-253 ELQFKSSYTLTEH
+253 KLQFKSSYTLTEH

-288 SSALSGDYRKLLEAI
+288 SSALAGDYQKLLEAI
-303 GSSPVQP
+303 GTSTAQP
-310 KVEDSEDEEFT
+310 KVEDSEDQEFT

-338 MLVKHPFINGKLQ
+338 TLVRHAFINNKLQ

-371 FALADDGYLF
+371 FALADDGFLF
-381 VDDGQVFAGSD
+381 ADNGQVFAGSD

-419 DLLPIRMLSFEETV
+419 DLLPIQILTFEDTAL
-433 NLLEK
+433 LLEQ

-444 CRMDSARIPDL
+444 CGMDSAKIPDL
-455 VGRQLR
+455 VERQLR
-461 LPGTFSLHS
+461 LPGSFSLHS

-478 DFDFDLVAVLQ
+478 DFDVDLVAILQ
-489 DSEFPRFVQSRFDMR
+489 DSEFPRFVQSRFDMS

-519 PWWNLAEVA
+519 PWWNLADVA

-547 AAGRS
+547 AAGRN
-552 DCAYELV
+552 DFAYELV

-573 QVDQEVIKRIRGE
+573 QVDQEVIRQIRSM

-596 EAKRISD
+596 EARRISD
-603 MPMEVAIS
+603 MPMEVSIGRF
-611 NSDIVGQLYNHVRK
+611 DIVGQLYNRVRK

-649 DRDMYEEC
+649 DRDMY
-657 RKINKTFGSLVGELR
+657 
-672 KRTEKCQAAVGE
+672 
-684 AQARFDAVKDHK
+684 
-696 NADVR
+696 
-701 KKASKALYRAK
+701 
-712 AAFRDNEERCRDE
+712 
-725 MRDFHRFLADWGNG
+725 
-739 KRENRRGWC
+739 
-748 QALHSIATGTRNA
+748 
-761 QEGKATGAIVFH
+761 
-773 AFPQEALDKL
+773 
-783 LEETGGRPI
+783 
-792 QLHLPELP
+792 
-800 DGEIVFDDSGNVYR
+800 
-814 VERIQLEGGQ
+814 
-824 VQERRIFLFRLTEHG
+824 
-839 NIILDG
+839 
-845 VRVDSVQPFAMQEGS
+845 
-860 GQIRNGVVT
+860 
-869 FSNLPQHPAI
+869 
-879 RTRKARV
+879 
-886 LRSRE
+886 
-891 DRREFLA
+891 
-898 ACEESHGSSFS
+898 
-909 VFVDGDPR
+909 
-917 SIRQLDTDAKK
+917 
-928 QAFLEGA
+928 
-935 PVRPWDPDRSRERH
+935 
-949 YSEQLA
+949 
-955 GGYSKEGPW
+955 

>member
-1 MPNMNRATD
+1 MPYTNHATD

-42 LYAMHPEIC
+42 LFAMHPEIC

-73 LMRVRHEGR
+73 LMRVLHEGR

-127 VSDCKVVIQEPDVNM
+127 VSDCKVVIQEPDVNI

-159 SERLFR
+159 SEKLFR
-165 KLNLPDQR
+165 KLNLPDHR

-198 DLLKADIILPES
+198 DLLRADVILPES
-210 SVKPK
+210 SVKPR
-215 LELGFLNECQKWIAG
+215 LEMGFLNECQKWIAG
-230 LASGIQ
+230 FASGIQ
-236 GMRFRSP
+236 GVRFRSP

-253 ELQFKSSYTLTEH
+253 DLQFKSSYTLIEH

-288 SSALSGDYRKLLEAI
+288 TSALSGDYQKLLEAL
-303 GSSPVQP
+303 GSSSVQP

-381 VDDGQVFAGSD
+381 VDNGQIFAGSD

-419 DLLPIRMLSFEETV
+419 DLLPIRMLSLEETS
-433 NLLEK
+433 NLLEQ

-444 CRMDSARIPDL
+444 CRMDSANIRDL
-455 VGRQLR
+455 VERQLT

-489 DSEFPRFVQSRFDMR
+489 ECEFPRFVQSRFDMR

-512 KKTKIKS
+512 KNTKIKS
-519 PWWNLAEVA
+519 PWWNLADVA

-547 AAGRS
+547 ASGRN
-552 DCAYELV
+552 DYAYELV

-573 QVDQEVIKRIRGE
+573 QVDQEVIKRIRAE
-586 VPKAAWLATK
+586 VPKATWLATK
-596 EAKRISD
+596 EAKRISE

-611 NSDIVGQLYNHVRK
+611 SSDIVGQLYNYVRK

-684 AQARFDAVKDHK
+684 AQAKFDAAKDHK
-696 NADVR
+696 NAEVR
-701 KKASKALYRAK
+701 KKASKALYRVK
-712 AAFRDNEERCRDE
+712 AAFRDNEERCREE

-748 QALHSIATGTRNA
+748 QALHSIATSTRNA
-761 QEGKATGAIVFH
+761 QEGKVTGAIVFH
-773 AFPQEALDKL
+773 AFPQETLDKL
-783 LEETGGRPI
+783 LEETGGHPI

-814 VERIQLEGGQ
+814 VERIPLQGGL
-824 VQERRIFLFRLTEHG
+824 VQERRIFLFQMTEQG

-845 VRVDSVQPFAMQEGS
+845 TRVDSVQPFAMQEGS
-860 GQIRNGVVT
+860 GEIRNGMVT
-869 FSNLPQHPAI
+869 FSNLRQHPTV
-879 RTRKARV
+879 RSRKARV

-898 ACEESHGSSFS
+898 ACEKSLGSSFS
-909 VFVDGDPR
+909 VFVDGDPK
-917 SIRQLDTDAKK
+917 STRQLDTNAKK
-928 QAFLEGA
+928 QAFLEYA
-935 PVRPWDPDRSRERH
+935 PVRPWESRSF
-949 YSEQLA
+949 QGA
-955 GGYSKEGPW
+955 PVQ

>member
-1 MPNMNRATD
+1 MNRATD

-20 EDGNVTKRFPRI
+20 EDGNVAKRFPRI

-42 LYAMHPEIC
+42 LYAMYPEIC

-165 KLNLPDQR
+165 KLNLPDHR

-198 DLLKADIILPES
+198 DLLKADIIVPES

-236 GMRFRSP
+236 GTRFRSP

-288 SSALSGDYRKLLEAI
+288 SSALSGDYQKLLEAV
-303 GSSPVQP
+303 GSTPVQP

-365 GFRMPA
+365 GFRVPA

-392 WIPEDSS
+392 WLPEDSS

-419 DLLPIRMLSFEETV
+419 DLLPIRMLSFEETA

-438 VLRGIG
+438 VLREIG
-444 CRMDSARIPDL
+444 CRMDSAKIPDL
-455 VGRQLR
+455 VGRQLG

-478 DFDFDLVAVLQ
+478 DFDFDLVAILQ
-489 DSEFPRFVQSRFDMR
+489 ESEFPRFVQSRFDMR
-504 EGYQKKKD
+504 EGYRKKKD

-519 PWWNLAEVA
+519 PWWNLADVA

-573 QVDQEVIKRIRGE
+573 QVDQEVIRRIRGE

-603 MPMEVAIS
+603 MPMEVVVG
-611 NSDIVGQLYNHVRK
+611 NSDMVGQLYNHVRK

-631 QDVFPLRDFG
+631 QDVLPLRDFG

-672 KRTEKCQAAVGE
+672 KRTEKCQAEVGE
-684 AQARFDAVKDHK
+684 AQAKFDAVREHKDV
-696 NADVR
+696 DVR
-701 KKASKALYRAK
+701 KEASKALFRAK
-712 AAFRDNEERCRDE
+712 AALRNDEERCREE
-725 MRDFHRFLADWGNG
+725 MRDFHRFLAEWGNG

-748 QALHSIATGTRNA
+748 QALHSAVTGTRSA
-761 QEGKATGAIVFH
+761 QEGKTTGAIVFH

-792 QLHLPELP
+792 QLHLPELS

-824 VQERRIFLFRLTEHG
+824 VQERRIFLFRMTEQG

-845 VRVDSVQPFAMQEGS
+845 VRVDSVQPFAMREGS
-860 GQIRNGVVT
+860 GEIRNGMVT
-869 FSNLPQHPAI
+869 FSNLPQRPTI
-879 RTRKARV
+879 RTRKAKV
-886 LRSRE
+886 LRSRD

-898 ACEESHGSSFS
+898 ACEESHGASFS

-935 PVRPWDPDRSRERH
+935 PVRPWESRPF
-949 YSEQLA
+949 QGA
-955 GGYSKEGPW
+955 PVQ

>member
-1 MPNMNRATD
+1 
-10 ILRVKQIAID
+10 
-20 EDGNVTKRFPRI
+20 
-32 DAEGQLKNTL
+32 
-42 LYAMHPEIC
+42 
-51 VLSMQVPGGLLD
+51 
-63 AYEQARISQV
+63 
-73 LMRVRHEGR
+73 MRVRHEGR

-159 SERLFR
+159 SERLFH
-165 KLNLPDQR
+165 KLNLRDHR

-198 DLLKADIILPES
+198 DLLKADVILPDS

-215 LELGFLNECQKWIAG
+215 LELGFLNECQKWFAG

-236 GMRFRSP
+236 GVRFRSP
-243 VVLGIRDYSR
+243 IVLGIRDYSR

-288 SSALSGDYRKLLEAI
+288 SSALSGDYQKLLEAI
-303 GSSPVQP
+303 GSSSVQP
-310 KVEDSEDEEFT
+310 KVEDAEDEQFT

-381 VDDGQVFAGSD
+381 VDNGQVFAGSD
-392 WIPEDSS
+392 WIPENSG

-404 TKRGLVIRYPIRMKE
+404 TRRGLVIRYPIRMKE
-419 DLLPIRMLSFEETV
+419 DLLPIRMLTFEDTA
-433 NLLEK
+433 NLLET

-444 CRMDSARIPDL
+444 CRMDSAKIPDL
-455 VGRQLR
+455 VERQLR

-512 KKTKIKS
+512 KRTKIKS
-519 PWWNLAEVA
+519 PWWNLADVA

-547 AAGRS
+547 ASGRN

-573 QVDQEVIKRIRGE
+573 QVDQDVIKRIRGE

-603 MPMEVAIS
+603 MPMEVAIGS
-611 NSDIVGQLYNHVRK
+611 SDIVGQLYNHVRK

-657 RKINKTFGSLVGELR
+657 RKINTTFGTLVGELR
-672 KRTEKCQAAVGE
+672 KRTERCQAAIGE
-684 AQARFDAVKDHK
+684 AQAKFDAARDQWDV
-696 NADVR
+696 DVR

-712 AAFRDNEERCRDE
+712 AALRDNEERCREE
-725 MRDFHRFLADWGNG
+725 MRNFHRFLANWGNG
-739 KRENRRGWC
+739 KRKNRRGWC
-748 QALHSIATGTRNA
+748 QALHSIVTGTRSA

-800 DGEIVFDDSGNVYR
+800 DGEIVFEDSGNVYR
-814 VERIQLEGGQ
+814 VERIQLENGQ
-824 VQERRIFLFRLTEHG
+824 VQERRIFLFRLTEQG

-845 VRVDSVQPFAMQEGS
+845 VSVDSVQPFAMQEGS
-860 GQIRNGVVT
+860 GEIRNGIVT
-869 FSNLPQHPAI
+869 FSNLPQHPAV
-879 RTRKARV
+879 RTRKAKV

-891 DRREFLA
+891 DRREFLT
-898 ACEESHGSSFS
+898 ACEETLGSSFS
-909 VFVDGDPR
+909 VFVDGDPT

-928 QAFLEGA
+928 QTFLECA
-935 PVRPWDPDRSRERH
+935 PVRPWESRPFQGVRV
-949 YSEQLA
+949 Q
-955 GGYSKEGPW
+955 